1 MNLGEYLIAL
11 LEQYDVEAIFGIP
24 GVHTAE
30 MYRGLATSKIRH
42 ITPRHE
48 QGAGFMADGYARAS
62 GKPGVCLVI
71 TGPGLS
77 NISTAMLQA
86 KADSI
91 PMLVISGVNA
101 RGQMGSGKGHLH
113 EMPDQSAFASQCSIF
128 SRTILQP
135 EDLPDAVARAFA
147 VFEGARPGP
156 VHIEIPLDL
165 MSAAADGLPA
175 PARAAVTARPVP
187 ASLDGAVVA
196 IDAAKSPVMLLGGG
210 AKHGAEAA
218 LTLAER
224 LDCPIVTT
232 MSGRA
237 MIPLGHPLHVVGSPG
252 FEPVAALVEEADLVL
267 AFGTELGPTDY
278 LDYETGHVT
287 TPKALLRVDIDAQ
300 QLARGPRADI
310 ALVGDAAAVI
320 EALVE
325 RVVPSFRDGAARTAR
340 ARDTARAALPEAY
353 KDMIASLDAIRDA
366 VPNAMMIGDS
376 TQLTYSGNLAFEPGN
391 KGAWFN
397 SSSGFGTLGYG
408 LPAAI
413 GAKLGDPA
421 RPSVVLIGDGG
432 IQFTLGELGTAMDE
446 ALPIIVIVWNNNGYG
461 EIRSFMEDRQI
472 KPEGVNL
479 TPPDFTLIGRAYG
492 YDTVALD
499 GADALADA
507 VAHAVAADKS
517 TLIEVCGV
525 T

>member
-30 MYRGLATSKIRH
+30 MYRGLASSPIRH
-42 ITPRHE
+42 VTPRHE
-48 QGAGFMADGYARAS
+48 QGAGFMADGYARVT

-101 RGQMGSGKGHLH
+101 RGQMGSGNGHLH
-113 EMPDQSAFASQCSIF
+113 EMPDQSGFASQCSVF
-128 SRTILQP
+128 SRTILKP
-135 EDLPDAVARAFA
+135 DDLPDAVALAFA

-165 MSAAADGLPA
+165 MGAAADGLPA
-175 PARAAVTARPVP
+175 PARSAVAARPVP
-187 ASLDGAVVA
+187 ASLDGAVAA
-196 IDAAKSPVMLLGGG
+196 IDAAKSPVILLGGG
-210 AKHGAEAA
+210 AKQGAAAA
-218 LTLAER
+218 LALAER

-232 MSGRA
+232 MSARA
-237 MIPLGHPLHVVGSPG
+237 IIPHGHPLHVIGSPG
-252 FEPVAALVEEADLVL
+252 YEPIAALVEEADLAL

-278 LDYETGHVT
+278 LDYDTGHVT
-287 TPKALLRVDIDAQ
+287 TPKALLRVDIDAM
-300 QLARGPRADI
+300 QLARGPRTDI
-310 ALVGDAAAVI
+310 ALVGDAAAVMA
-320 EALVE
+320 ALVE
-325 RVVPSFRDGAARTAR
+325 RVIPVLRDGAGRASGTRTAMQ
-340 ARDTARAALPEAY
+340 AALPDTY
-353 KDMIASLDAIRDA
+353 QDMIRALNAIREA
-366 VPNAMMIGDS
+366 VPSAMMIGDS
-376 TQLTYSGNLAFEPGN
+376 TQLTYAGNLAFDPGN
-391 KGAWFN
+391 EGAWFN

-413 GAKLGDPA
+413 GAKLGDPS

-432 IQFTLGELGTAMDE
+432 IQFTLGELGTAIDE
-446 ALPIIVIVWNNNGYG
+446 KLPIVVIVWNNNGYG
-461 EIRSFMEDRQI
+461 EIRSFMENRQI

-492 YDTVALD
+492 YETVVLD
-499 GADALADA
+499 GSDMLTDAVADA
-507 VAHAVAADKS
+507 VAARKP
-517 TLIEVCGV
+517 TLIEVRGV